1 MVNCFRLI
9 LTILAVAGLALSGV
23 DCSSDVEGMNESQ
36 RRPSMQA
43 QWAREGLGNRRLVQA
58 IPVEAG
64 TPWRAELASYVFG
77 NANIEALREVEIVAR
92 VNGLLQGLLVE
103 EGDIVAQGQVLAE
116 LDKSELKISLQE
128 NKARLENNR
137 NLFERSKQ
145 MIEQE
150 LTSQE
155 ELDRARFNYE
165 TALAQ
170 YERAQLNLQ
179 YATITAPFSGV
190 ITQRLVE
197 RGDMIRLNTVLFHLA
212 DTDKLRIRLHVPEK
226 EMGRIFI
233 ANPVRIETEMLPG
246 EYFGGVVEMIAPV
259 VDPATGTIKV
269 TVQVTEG
276 LEKLK
281 PGMFCSVYILIETHK
296 DALVINRRALIPETE
311 AAEVFIIDDSMVV
324 HRRQLKIG
332 ITQGDTMEVL
342 DGLREGEQ
350 VVLVGQE
357 SLNEGTPV
365 KIIGADTQPVKAQ
378 PPMAD
383 RKFKG
388 HAGSEARSRV
398 Q

>member
-1 MVNCFRLI
+1 
-9 LTILAVAGLALSGV
+9 
-23 DCSSDVEGMNESQ
+23 MNANRRRAAMRSQ
-36 RRPSMQA
+36 G
-43 QWAREGLGNRRLVQA
+43 ARGGLGNRGMRQA

-64 TPWRAELASYVFG
+64 TPWRADLASYVFS

-92 VNGLLQGLLVE
+92 VNGLLQRMLVE
-103 EGDIVAQGQVLAE
+103 EGDIVASGQVLAE
-116 LDKSELKISLQE
+116 LVKSEFKISLQE

-145 MIEQE
+145 MIEQQ

-155 ELDRARFNYE
+155 ELDRAEFNYE
-165 TALAQ
+165 TAFAQ

-197 RGDMIRLNTVLFHLA
+197 QGGMIRLNTVLFQLA
-212 DTDKLRIRLHVPEK
+212 DTDKLRIRLYVPEK
-226 EMGRIFI
+226 EMGRIFVG
-233 ANPVRIETEMLPG
+233 NPARIESEMLPG

-269 TVQVTEG
+269 TVQVTKG
-276 LEKLK
+276 QEKLK

-296 DALVINRRALIPETE
+296 EALVINRRALIPETE
-311 AAEVFIIDDSMVV
+311 VPEVFIIDDSMVV

-332 ITQGDTMEVL
+332 ITQGDTLEVL
-342 DGLREGEQ
+342 EGLREGER

-365 KIIGADTQPVKAQ
+365 RIIDADALPVKA
-378 PPMAD
+378 PPPAAD
-383 RKFKG
+383 RKFKRRPG
-388 HAGSEARSRV
+388 QEPR
-398 Q
+398 

>member
-1 MVNCFRLI
+1 MTISRRLI
-9 LTILAVAGLALSGV
+9 LAILALGALALSGAG
-23 DCSSDVEGMNESQ
+23 CSSDAEGMNGS
-36 RRPSMQA
+36 RRRAPGA
-43 QWAREGLGNRRLVQA
+43 NQWDRNGLGNRGIQEA

-64 TPWRAELASYVFG
+64 TPWRADLASYVFG

-92 VNGLLQGLLVE
+92 VNGMLQRLPVE
-103 EGDIVAQGQVLAE
+103 EGDVVASGRVLAE

-137 NLFERSKQ
+137 NVFERSKQ

-155 ELDRARFNYE
+155 QLDRARFDYE

-170 YERAQLNLQ
+170 YDRAALNLE
-179 YATITAPFSGV
+179 YATVTAPFAGV

-197 RGDMIRLNTVLFHLA
+197 RGDMIRVNTVLFQLA
-212 DTDKLRIRLHVPEK
+212 DTEKLRIRLHVPEK
-226 EMGRIFI
+226 EMGRIFEG
-233 ANPVRIETEMLPG
+233 NPVRIETEMLPG
-246 EYFGGVVEMIAPV
+246 EHFGGVVEMIAPV

-269 TVQVTEG
+269 TVEVTRG
-276 LEKLK
+276 QEKLK

-311 AAEVFIIDDSMVV
+311 VPEVFVIDDSMVV

-332 ITQGDTMEVL
+332 ITQGDTLEVL
-342 DGLREGEQ
+342 GGLREGEQ

-365 KIIGADTQPVKAQ
+365 RIIDVGAPAARPV
-378 PPMAD
+378 PPPTAD
-383 RKFKG
+383 RKIRG
-388 HAGSEARSRV
+388 RPGQEPR
-398 Q
+398 

>member
-1 MVNCFRLI
+1 M
-9 LTILAVAGLALSGV
+9 
-23 DCSSDVEGMNESQ
+23 
-36 RRPSMQA
+36 
-43 QWAREGLGNRRLVQA
+43 
-58 IPVEAG
+58 
-64 TPWRAELASYVFG
+64 
-77 NANIEALREVEIVAR
+77 
-92 VNGLLQGLLVE
+92 LVE
-103 EGDIVAQGQVLAE
+103 EGDIVASGHVLTE

-170 YERAQLNLQ
+170 YERAQLNLE

-197 RGDMIRLNTVLFHLA
+197 RGDMIRNNTVLFHLA

-226 EMGRIFI
+226 EMGRIFVGNS
-233 ANPVRIETEMLPG
+233 ARIETEMLPG

-259 VDPATGTIKV
+259 VDPATGTVKV
-269 TVQVTEG
+269 TVQVTQG
-276 LEKLK
+276 QEKLK

-296 DALVINRRALIPETE
+296 DVLAINRRALIPETE
-311 AAEVFIIDDSMVV
+311 VPEVFIIDDSMVV
-324 HRRQLKIG
+324 HRRQIKIG
-332 ITQGDTMEVL
+332 ITQGDTLEVL
-342 DGLREGEQ
+342 NGLREGEH

-365 KIIGADTQPVKAQ
+365 MIIGADTQPVKA
-378 PPMAD
+378 PPPAAD
-383 RKFKG
+383 RKFRG
-388 HAGSEARSRV
+388 RRRQEPR
-398 Q
+398 

>member
-1 MVNCFRLI
+1 MINCFRLI
-9 LTILAVAGLALSGV
+9 LSILALAGLALSGIG
-23 DCSSDVEGMNESQ
+23 CSSDVEGMNANQ
-36 RRPSMQA
+36 RRAAMRSQG
-43 QWAREGLGNRRLVQA
+43 AREGLGNRGIREAV
-58 IPVEAG
+58 PVEAG
-64 TPWRAELASYVFG
+64 TPWRADLASYVFG

-92 VNGLLQGLLVE
+92 VNGLLQRMLVE
-103 EGDIVAQGQVLAE
+103 EGDIVASGQALAE
-116 LDKSELKISLQE
+116 LVKSEFKISLQE

-145 MIEQE
+145 MIEQQ

-170 YERAQLNLQ
+170 HERAQLNLQ

-197 RGDMIRLNTVLFHLA
+197 QGGMIRLNTVLFHLA
-212 DTDKLRIRLHVPEK
+212 DTDKLRIRLHAPEK
-226 EMGRIFI
+226 EMGRIFVG
-233 ANPVRIETEMLPG
+233 NPARIESEMLPG

-269 TVQVTEG
+269 TVQVTKG
-276 LEKLK
+276 QEKLK

-296 DALVINRRALIPETE
+296 EALVINRRALIPETE
-311 AAEVFIIDDSMVV
+311 VPEVFIIDDSMVV

-332 ITQGDTMEVL
+332 ITQGDTLEVL
-342 DGLREGEQ
+342 EGLREGER

-365 KIIGADTQPVKAQ
+365 RIIDAYALPVKAP

-383 RKFKG
+383 RKLKRRPG
-388 HAGSEARSRV
+388 QEPR
-398 Q
+398 